1 MTCNRFR
8 EAHAKLHRTL
18 NIKHLR
24 DMDKN
29 LMDALYVEHDGK
41 IGVLSSDERKVVSQV
56 VGTDLTLVYDKKEGN
71 TYLLIPLTRNHKFE
85 CKSSHIIVDGK
96 RFDSDIFFRKNGCQW
111 IQMQSKEMLLMVA

>member
-1 MTCNRFR
+1 
-8 EAHAKLHRTL
+8 
-18 NIKHLR
+18 
-24 DMDKN
+24 MDKN

-56 VGTDLTLVYDKKEGN
+56 IGTDLTIVYDKNECN

-96 RFDSDIFFRKNGCQW
+96 RFDSDIFFRKDACQW
-111 IQMQSKEMLLMVA
+111 IEMQSKEMLSLVA

>member
-1 MTCNRFR
+1 
-8 EAHAKLHRTL
+8 
-18 NIKHLR
+18 
-24 DMDKN
+24 MDKN

-56 VGTDLTLVYDKKEGN
+56 IGTDLTIVYDKNECN

-96 RFDSDIFFRKNGCQW
+96 RFDSDIFFRKYGCQW
-111 IQMQSKEMLLMVA
+111 IQMQSKEMLSMVA